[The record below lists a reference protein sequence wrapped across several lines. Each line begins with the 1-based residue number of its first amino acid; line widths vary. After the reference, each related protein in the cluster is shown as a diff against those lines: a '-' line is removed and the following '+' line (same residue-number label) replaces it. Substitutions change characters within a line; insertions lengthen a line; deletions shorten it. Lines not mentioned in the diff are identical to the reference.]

1 MADGDLYVAMSP
13 GDEAVGAMYMTR
25 NGLAGLPYLN
35 LLGVKRSTGAR
46 ASARIWSKFSSGL
59 WRKRTIPICSS

>member
-1 MADGDLYVAMSP
+1 
-13 GDEAVGAMYMTR
+13 MYMTR

-35 LLGVKRSTGAR
+35 LLGVKKKYRDQGIGTDLVK
-46 ASARIWSKFSSGL
+46 ISSGL